1 MDPFNKLSPLHLK
14 VGRLFAK
21 EKEKISADKSTDYLT
36 ASQQHCDLC
45 LCIDSIGRLVAISK
59 CEGS

>member
-21 EKEKISADKSTDYLT
+21 EKEKISADKPIDNPT
-36 ASQQHCDLC
+36 AL
-45 LCIDSIGRLVAISK
+45 
-59 CEGS
+59 